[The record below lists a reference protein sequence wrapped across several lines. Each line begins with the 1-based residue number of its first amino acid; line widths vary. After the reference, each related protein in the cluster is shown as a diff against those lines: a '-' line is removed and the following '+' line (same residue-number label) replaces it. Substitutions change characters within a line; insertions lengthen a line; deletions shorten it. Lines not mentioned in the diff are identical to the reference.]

1 MNPLV
6 TIVTITL
13 NNKNGLKKTLDS
25 ILKQTYNNIELIIV
39 DGKSE
44 DGTEEYIKTNKNLI
58 ETKLTQFLYIHE
70 KDNGIYDAMNKG
82 IKASMGDWIIFMNAG
97 DTFFDEEVISKIF
110 EDDSIFKEADIIYG
124 KTNLVANEELK
135 MISKP
140 KRLQN
145 INYGMIFAHQSVFVR
160 TDLLKNNLFANNYK
174 ICADYDFFL
183 HMYQK
188 KRKFKEIDL
197 IISNFE
203 ETGVSTKNK
212 LKSYRET
219 KEISLK
225 YTPKKTQKIKIHI
238 VFYFNILKFIIRKLS
253 SPSFIYKL
261 RKLRN
266 SIYSKTNKS
275 NA

>member
-1 MNPLV
+1 MNPLI
-6 TIVTITL
+6 TIITVTL

-25 ILKQTYNNIELIIV
+25 ISKQKYKNIELIIV

-58 ETKLTQFLYIHE
+58 ENKLKRFLYIYE
-70 KDNGIYDAMNKG
+70 KDEGIYDAMNKG
-82 IKASMGDWIIFMNAG
+82 IKASTGDWIIFMNAG
-97 DTFFDEEVISKIF
+97 DTFFDEGVISKIF

-124 KTNLVANEELK
+124 KTNLIANEKLE

-140 KRLQN
+140 KRLDD

-160 TDLLKNNLFANNYK
+160 AHLLKDNLFANNYK
-174 ICADYDFFL
+174 ICADYDFLL
-183 HMYQK
+183 HMYQQ

-225 YTPKKTQKIKIHI
+225 YASKKKQEIKIHI
-238 VFYFNILKFIIRKLS
+238 VFYINVLKFIIRKLS

-261 RKLRN
+261 RKLKN
-266 SIYSKTNKS
+266 SIYSKMNKS